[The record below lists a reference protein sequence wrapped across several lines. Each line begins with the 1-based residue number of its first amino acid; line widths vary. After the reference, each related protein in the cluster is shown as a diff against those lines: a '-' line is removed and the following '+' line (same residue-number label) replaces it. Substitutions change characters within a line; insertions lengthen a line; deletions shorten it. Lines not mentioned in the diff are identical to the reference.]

1 MKKMYRA
8 LSLLIC
14 FALLVTLVPAN
25 FPVAFASE
33 VTQEQE
39 ILAETPV
46 SQAEETTAPEKTDDA
61 PASGD
66 PTPDAPS
73 EGENGSSEPSTAPS
87 PDASAEPSVEPSV
100 EPSAEAPEDEQLMPV
115 DVDETPAINYSEKAS
130 KSPAFVKG
138 FAEILD
144 KDT

>member
-1 MKKMYRA
+1 MYDILKPLYRICNCSIAEKPICGLKGRKVMKKMFRA

-46 SQAEETTAPEKTDDA
+46 SQSEETTAPEKTDDA
-61 PASGD
+61 PAMRRRTRPPRGK
-66 PTPDAPS
+66 TA
-73 EGENGSSEPSTAPS
+73 APS
-87 PDASAEPSVEPSV
+87 PRLRPPRTHLRNLLWNPPS
-100 EPSAEAPEDEQLMPV
+100 
-115 DVDETPAINYSEKAS
+115 
-130 KSPAFVKG
+130 SPLRKRRRMNS
-138 FAEILD
+138 
-144 KDT
+144 